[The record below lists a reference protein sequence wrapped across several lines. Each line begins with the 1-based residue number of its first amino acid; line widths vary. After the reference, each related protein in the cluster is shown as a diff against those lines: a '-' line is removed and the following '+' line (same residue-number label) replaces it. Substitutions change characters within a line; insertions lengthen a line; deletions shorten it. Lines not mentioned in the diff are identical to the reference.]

1 MRLFGNDF
9 YHHCG
14 VLCSSLTSGFTGW
27 VQPNYLGQPPPFPSA
42 LSKYVVASAWEDC
55 QRATEH
61 QWGLGI
67 FKYKIIS
74 FQIHLVSFT
83 EPLSRAT
90 SHGIS
95 SHPKGF
101 EGLLWLPSHLE
112 ADNSHLFLP
121 SWLACLLSN
130 RPIFASNHYPNS
142 SFTKQEST
150 MVKIL
155 FIFNKDLKDANT

>member
-27 VQPNYLGQPPPFPSA
+27 VQPNYLSQPPPFPSA
-42 LSKYVVASAWEDC
+42 LSKYAVPSAWEDC

-121 SWLACLLSN
+121 SLACMS
-130 RPIFASNHYPNS
+130 PE
-142 SFTKQEST
+142 Q
-150 MVKIL
+150 
-155 FIFNKDLKDANT
+155 